1 MNEAEGI
8 TMPKAFCM
16 IGVIVL
22 ALSAFPSS
30 GELIDRVVG
39 SVDDRAITLS
49 ELDET
54 YEKTKEVQPDISRS
68 EVLTT
73 MINRLLILND
83 AKRLKMEAATDDELI
98 NQYIELKVKA
108 LIRIKEEEIRDFY
121 DKNTEEFKGA
131 PYDSVRDKI
140 EEILTEK
147 ETNARL
153 KKQIAELRSK
163 AYVQILE

>member
-1 MNEAEGI
+1 
-8 TMPKAFCM
+8 MPKAFCM